1 MLDSMIELIVL
12 FALFLAIIFGFWTGF
27 TDAAYATAGIIA
39 TKAVKTNQAIA
50 LSAVG
55 SLIGMV
61 VFGSAVAK
69 TIATGI
75 LVPGTASGEVI
86 IATLLGSLIFDF
98 IFSWIYALPISE
110 THVLIGG
117 LIGAGIAAGGTEV
130 LVLDGI
136 VNKVI
141 IPLVT
146 SPFIAIIIAFFIT
159 GLIIRIFMRQSASA
173 SKTNRRFKRLQ
184 VFATFLFSITDA
196 TNDAQKVMGI
206 ITMILFYYGHI
217 SEFVVPFWV
226 IILSYITISSGVVF
240 GGWRIVKTM
249 ATKIT
254 RIRPYQGAGAD
265 LSSSL
270 ILGGAAYL
278 GIPMSS
284 THVASGTLL
293 GAGMTRGMKSVKW
306 GTMRNIIWAWILSAP
321 LSAVFSYIIYNI
333 LIVII

>member
-1 MLDSMIELIVL
+1 MLDSMIELIVA

-27 TDAAYATAGIIA
+27 TDAAYATATIIA
-39 TKAVKTNQAIA
+39 TRAVKTNQAIV
-50 LSAVG
+50 LSTIG
-55 SLIGMV
+55 SLIGMT

-69 TIATGI
+69 TIGTGI
-75 LVPGTASGEVI
+75 ITQGSASGEVI
-86 IATLLGSLIFDF
+86 IATLLGALIFDV
-98 IFSWIYALPISE
+98 IFSWIYSLPISE

-117 LIGAGIAAGGTEV
+117 LIGAGIAAGGFEV
-130 LVLDGI
+130 VEVGGI
-136 VNKVI
+136 INKVL
-141 IPLVT
+141 IPLIT
-146 SPFIAIIIAFFIT
+146 SPFIAILIAFSIT
-159 GLIIRIFMRQSASA
+159 GLIIRLFRKHAA
-173 SKTNRRFKRLQ
+173 SKMNRRFKRLQ
-184 VFATFLFSITDA
+184 VFSTFLFSVTDA
-196 TNDAQKVMGI
+196 TNDAQKVMGV
-206 ITMILFYYGHI
+206 ITMILLYYGYI

-226 IILSYITISSGVVF
+226 IILSYITITSGVVF

-254 RIRPYQGAGAD
+254 IIRPYQGAAGD

-270 ILGGAAYL
+270 ILGTAAYM

-293 GAGMTRGMKSVKW
+293 GAGMTRGVKSVKW

-321 LSAVFSYIIYNI
+321 LAAVFSYVLYNL